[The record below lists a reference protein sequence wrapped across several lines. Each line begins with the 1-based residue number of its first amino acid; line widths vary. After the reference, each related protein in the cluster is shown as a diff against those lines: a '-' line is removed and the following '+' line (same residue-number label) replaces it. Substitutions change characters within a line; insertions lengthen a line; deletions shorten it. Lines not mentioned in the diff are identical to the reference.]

1 MSVDSGNRNLLN
13 SSTVR
18 SGRGVSP
25 MSLSDAGETQKGTT
39 NGSTFSVYPRKKNN
53 HIIYQKLGKLDPLR
67 VSQFVN
73 TTQEGDTDSVQEL
86 LAKQN
91 SSKEHLSTVRREKT
105 HEVESFMLV
114 NCAKHVQ
121 EPQRGSNI
129 MKAIDDLGKLY
140 PSLSGIFLTLRRY
153 VKDVTS
159 SIDGMQQSHNLEIK
173 HLEEKIY
180 EKHEKFFEEKIL
192 QLIRDKRK
200 AESVTKQL
208 RDEILK
214 LRKERDEDLMKVKET
229 VMTRLN
235 DCERKE
241 DEFTSFR
248 KLIASVFKTN
258 EGLVNRVEDLETL
271 LRKHRIDI
279 PRVNED
285 LYTYSK
291 PKNENSSKA
300 RDADDVKKVQDQVPI
315 SFMEASR
322 KEMNLARLSLQ
333 RELLNSAFD
342 DRTAYRLQVNGLRN
356 ENSALQMQI
365 ESLQSQVMDLERYI
379 HEKRFL
385 APGPDETGIPLT
397 PRPRDIP
404 FAVQTDLGIDL
415 KKSTAEVLS
424 ELAAVG
430 TNLKHQLN
438 SAVMTLRQLSS
449 IVEWIEN
456 ETMLKSVDQS
466 NARGVLPTF
475 STAIWDTIPHFLR
488 TYVQPDVPN
497 LKWTS
502 TEVAS
507 ILFDFFSNYFSLR
520 KSCRFTRDSK
530 MLTPRVYQL
539 FERCQNPL
547 VRLDASTLEI
557 QQSEDNVPF
566 GYVVSYFIAQTLK
579 KSNSDHGTNLLQPG
593 TLNPAFLYNGK
604 SIPVEMEFGKYAYN
618 LWYSAQYYKE
628 EEPLCHLF
636 VDIVDGR
643 LPINL
648 FEMMQ
653 KVLRVVEARLRKYDV
668 DGSNSF
674 TYNKLVSSVL
684 KLVADMDA
692 QIGRC
697 AILAVM
703 ETFRSNNAPLIGGRI
718 FIPAI
723 LADESCVEKDSPKL
737 TRHRSIVGMRIIR
750 KGNIVEQPDGAS
762 VLTRFWRR
770 LIIRRHEE
778 IYSLLE
784 KLLGPLVVESQVV
797 IGLFLLPIPSA
808 LDVVKEFDENG
819 MSISEDYLASRN
831 SLIPMS
837 SQLSSVESTQNT
849 EAPEVPRFTDR
860 YVKMLAER
868 RTLTQDFKGVS
879 LERFLTNILEGVQR
893 LSRSVHFPFNSAQ
906 QTEVS
911 SVPQPSLFTDTTK
924 ATSEGKKSGQNKEG
938 GGNKKKNKSKVKGKK
953 KIAHSKT
960 MERRLSVS
968 SQSPVPEAVPEDMT
982 LNSDREMVEWY
993 GFCATMRQSVFLFS
1007 ENIFLE
1013 EPTNLIESIT
1023 TVVESR
1029 ALPVLL
1035 AEEASPCE
1043 SNIGTE

>member
-1 MSVDSGNRNLLN
+1 MR
-13 SSTVR
+13 
-18 SGRGVSP
+18 
-25 MSLSDAGETQKGTT
+25 LSEAGEAQK
-39 NGSTFSVYPRKKNN
+39 NGQRNSTFPIFSRKKNH
-53 HIIYQKLGKLDPLR
+53 HITYQKIGKLDPLTG
-67 VSQFVN
+67 SQFVSCN
-73 TTQEGDTDSVQEL
+73 QEGDTDSVHQL
-86 LAKQN
+86 LSKHN
-91 SSKEHLSTVRREKT
+91 SSNEQQSPGRRERT
-105 HEVESFMLV
+105 REVESFMLV
-114 NCAKHVQ
+114 NCAKHIPD
-121 EPQRGSNI
+121 PQRGSNV
-129 MKAIDDLGKLY
+129 MKALDDLGRLY
-140 PSLSGIFLTLRRY
+140 PSLSGIFINLRRY

-159 SIDGMQQSHNLEIK
+159 SIESMQESHLLEIK
-173 HLEEKIY
+173 HLEERIY
-180 EKHEKFFEEKIL
+180 EKHEKFFEGKIL

-214 LRKERDEDLMKVKET
+214 LRKERDDDLMKAKEA
-229 VMTRLN
+229 VMMRLN

-241 DEFTSFR
+241 DEFASFR

-300 RDADDVKKVQDQVPI
+300 RDADDVKKIQDQVPI

-322 KEMNLARLSLQ
+322 EEMNLARLSLQ

-365 ESLQSQVMDLERYI
+365 DTLQSQVIDLERYI

-385 APGPDETGIPLT
+385 SPGSDGGSVPLT
-397 PRPRDIP
+397 PRPKDVP

-415 KKSTAEVLS
+415 KKSTAEVVA

-438 SAVMTLRQLSS
+438 SAVMTLRQLTSL
-449 IVEWIEN
+449 VEWIEN
-456 ETMLKSVDQS
+456 ETMLKSIDQS
-466 NARGVLPTF
+466 SARGVLPTF

-488 TYVQPDVPN
+488 TYIQPDVPN
-497 LKWTS
+497 LKWTE

-507 ILFDFFSNYFSLR
+507 ILFEFFTNYYSLR
-520 KSCRFTRDSK
+520 KSCRSTRDSK
-530 MLTPRVYQL
+530 MLAPRVFQL

-547 VRLDASTLEI
+547 VRLDASPLEI

-566 GYVVSYFIAQTLK
+566 GYVVSYFIAQTLR
-579 KSNSDHGTNLLQPG
+579 KSTSDHNSNFLQPG
-593 TLNPAFLYNGK
+593 TLNPAFLFNGK
-604 SIPVEMEFGKYAYN
+604 TIPVEMEFGKYAYN

-628 EEPLCHLF
+628 AEPLCHLF

-643 LPINL
+643 LPIQL
-648 FEMMQ
+648 FETMQ
-653 KVLRVVEARLRKYDV
+653 RVLRVVETRLRKFDV

-692 QIGRC
+692 QVGRC

-703 ETFRSNNAPLIGGRI
+703 ETFKSNNVPLIGGRI

-723 LADESCVEKDSPKL
+723 VADESCIEKKDSPRGN
-737 TRHRSIVGMRIIR
+737 RHRSIVGMRIIR
-750 KGNIVEQPDGAS
+750 KGNVVEQPEGAS
-762 VLTRFWRR
+762 VLTRFWRK
-770 LIIRRHEE
+770 LIIQRHEQ

-784 KLLGPLVVESQVV
+784 RILGPLVLESQVV

-808 LDVVKEFDENG
+808 LDLVKEFDENRRNLSEEYIISRR
-819 MSISEDYLASRN
+819 SIFPPN
-831 SLIPMS
+831 SQVS
-837 SQLSSVESTQNT
+837 SPELTQDT
-849 EAPEVPRFTDR
+849 EAPEASRFTDR
-860 YVKMLAER
+860 YMEMIAER
-868 RTLTQDFKGVS
+868 GTLIQDFKGLS
-879 LERFLTNILEGVQR
+879 LERFLTNVLQGMQR

-911 SVPQPSLFTDTTK
+911 SVPHESPLIDASKVTVG
-924 ATSEGKKSGQNKEG
+924 EKKEV
-938 GGNKKKNKSKVKGKK
+938 GNKKKSKSKLKGKK
-953 KIAHSKT
+953 KMALSKT
-960 MERRLSVS
+960 MESKLSTS
-968 SQSPVPEAVPEDMT
+968 SQPPVPEAVPEDMT

-993 GFCATMRQSVFLFS
+993 GFCATMRQNVLTFS
-1007 ENIFLE
+1007 ESIFLE
-1013 EPTNLIESIT
+1013 EPSSLLDSLPMSAG
-1023 TVVESR
+1023 SR
-1029 ALPVLL
+1029 TLPVLL
-1035 AEEASPCE
+1035 AEESSPCE
-1043 SNIGTE
+1043 SHAGTE